1 MLPDPLGQF
10 AVWLNEALKRADI
23 VEPNAMM
30 LATVDAECRPSAR
43 MVLLRGLDERG
54 LTFYTNYESR
64 KAGELEQKPDAALVF
79 YWGALHRQVRIE
91 GSVTRV
97 DSAESDAYFA
107 TRPRGHQLGAWASP
121 QSRPVTDRATLDAAL
136 AAAQTRFA
144 DSDGVERPPHWGG
157 YRLAPRRFEFWQGRL
172 NRMHDRIS
180 YERADTVTLGG
191 STWKIS
197 RLAP

>member
-1 MLPDPLGQF
+1 MLPDPFGQF
-10 AVWLNEALKRADI
+10 AIWLNEALKRADI
-23 VEPNAMM
+23 VEPNAMT

-64 KAGELEQKPDAALVF
+64 KAGELEQKSDAALVF

-91 GSVTRV
+91 GSVTRI
-97 DSAESDAYFA
+97 DSVESNAYFA

-121 QSRPVTDRATLDAAL
+121 QSRPVVDRAALDAAL
-136 AAAQTRFA
+136 QAAEARFA
-144 DSDGVERPPHWGG
+144 GRDDVERPPHWGG
-157 YRLAPRRFEFWQGRL
+157 YRLVPRGFEFWQGRL
-172 NRMHDRIS
+172 NRMHDRIL
-180 YERADTVTLGG
+180 YERDHNGTSEGN
-191 STWKIS
+191 TWRIS